1 MLRVICALVLRKPSL
16 IKNYLV
22 QLISNII
29 VLFSNVLKAIFQV
42 KNSNILA
49 ATPHK
54 TPTVRPPAPYHEN
67 YSS

>member
-1 MLRVICALVLRKPSL
+1 MKQTYVVWVTNCLARPLEELM
-16 IKNYLV
+16 
-22 QLISNII
+22 
-29 VLFSNVLKAIFQV
+29 
-42 KNSNILA
+42 A